1 MSCSSARGTGPVE
14 SGGPSSSSPLLF
26 FPFLL
31 LPFTG
36 EPGPRGSAS
45 SSSLLHS
52 SPSMDL
58 GSGARSGTAW
68 RGLLG
73 GGDDGGLVVW
83 FDTMAGRGRGGDGN
97 RDSMRARSRVTGEL
111 GPRRRAGAKV
121 RPGWTA
127 LGSADLE
134 GDGGVVKAQALM
146 ARRAGCTARRA
157 GCSRTRGASVLRA
170 RAGDTAAG
178 LRRGRTRR
186 GLNHGRHGMA
196 RRGPGKAQV
205 DASVGVCARGV
216 VSVCAQ
222 LDARSALGK
231 MP

>member
-52 SPSMDL
+52 SPPMDL
-58 GSGARSGTAW
+58 GRGTRSGTAW

-73 GGDDGGLVVW
+73 GGGDGGLVVW
-83 FDTMAGRGRGGDGN
+83 SDTMAGRGRGGDGN
-97 RDSMRARSRVTGEL
+97 RDSTRARSRVTGEL
-111 GPRRRAGAKV
+111 DPRRRAGAKV

-127 LGSADLE
+127 LGSADLA
-134 GDGGVVKAQALM
+134 GDGGMVKAQALK
-146 ARRAGCTARRA
+146 AQRA
-157 GCSRTRGASVLRA
+157 GCSRTHGASVLRA
-170 RAGDTAAG
+170 RGGDTAAG

-186 GLNHGRHGMA
+186 GLNQGRHDVA
-196 RRGPGKAQV
+196 R
-205 DASVGVCARGV
+205 
-216 VSVCAQ
+216 
-222 LDARSALGK
+222 
-231 MP
+231 